1 MHDPAQRPADP
12 AVSIGVPVF
21 NGERHLESALQSLV
35 EQTYDDLEIIISDNA
50 STDGTQAIAAR
61 FAAADPR
68 VRYVRQPRNLGAAAN
83 FAHSLSLARGRYFRW
98 AAADDVCGATY
109 VERCTE
115 VLEADP
121 GVVLAYPKT
130 QFIDAAGE
138 VLEQYEDRMHLAQ
151 DRPSDRFRALLE
163 KLRRC
168 NVIYGLTR
176 TSVLRAC
183 RPLGAYSGSD
193 VIVLGDLALRGRFHE
208 VPEILFSR
216 RFHED
221 AASAMS
227 AAARS
232 RHFRPD
238 VEPGPALYRWRLMC
252 EHLRSLSGAPIP
264 LSERV
269 RVAAFVLRRGV
280 SERDRLARELR
291 HAGRYY
297 FSRRARSRMP
307 TA

>member
-1 MHDPAQRPADP
+1 MGDLVQRPADP
-12 AVSIGVPVF
+12 VVSVGVPVF
-21 NGERHLESALQSLV
+21 NGAQHLETALQSLV
-35 EQTYDDLEIIISDNA
+35 EQTYSDLEIIISDNA
-50 STDGTQAIAAR
+50 STDGTEAIAAR

-68 VRYVRQPRNLGAAAN
+68 VRYIRQPRNLGAAAN
-83 FAHSLSLARGRYFRW
+83 FAHCLSLARGRYFRW
-98 AAADDVCGATY
+98 AAADDVSGATF
-109 VERCTE
+109 VERCVE

-130 QFIDAAGE
+130 QFIDAGGE
-138 VLEQYEDRMHLAQ
+138 VLENYEDRMHLAQ
-151 DRPSDRFRALLE
+151 DRPSDRFKALLE

-168 NVIYGLTR
+168 NVIFGLTR
-176 TSVLRAC
+176 TAALRTC

-208 VPEILFSR
+208 VPEVLFSR
-216 RFHED
+216 RFHD
-221 AASAMS
+221 HAASAMS
-227 AAARS
+227 EWARS

-238 VEPGPALYRWRLMC
+238 AEPGPELHRWRLMC
-252 EHLRSLSGAPIP
+252 EHLRSVSGAPIP

-269 RVAAFVLRRGV
+269 RVAAFVLHRGV

-297 FSRRARSRMP
+297 MRRRARSR
-307 TA
+307 TAG